1 LRPRASTPQR
11 GSVRRSWM
19 HCHAAEVVRRA
30 FGTRLPCRRR
40 RHRVFDF
47 GRGCRT
53 PHLPRG
59 IRRRRNRESP
69 PGNGGANSEDGTGM
83 CFPVVTH
90 LRESRSQQHEP
101 AHASAPAAPA
111 DGQLASRAGRCG
123 WPGVWMLGRDPSQFF
138 SHRLRVL
145 EQRSLVGRTRD
156 PSDGRGTMVTVTD
169 AGRRLLRDR
178 DQVVMDALVRTLV
191 QSFTVSQRQRL
202 HSIAPLL
209 NHLADSL

>member
-1 LRPRASTPQR
+1 MNVASLEEDIDQAQDLRVAIGRVARRLRQLYA
-11 GSVRRSWM
+11 GSVTMQASFTQLAVLLRLERDGSASPSAL
-19 HCHAAEVVRRA
+19 AAGERVTSQAIAAVVR
-30 FGTRLPCRRR
+30 
-40 RHRVFDF
+40 D
-47 GRGCRT
+47 
-53 PHLPRG
+53 
-59 IRRRRNRESP
+59 
-69 PGNGGANSEDGTGM
+69 
-83 CFPVVTH
+83 
-90 LRESRSQQHEP
+90 
-101 AHASAPAAPA
+101 
-111 DGQLASRAGRCG
+111 
-123 WPGVWMLGRDPSQFF
+123 
-138 SHRLRVL
+138 L

>member
-1 LRPRASTPQR
+1 
-11 GSVRRSWM
+11 
-19 HCHAAEVVRRA
+19 
-30 FGTRLPCRRR
+30 
-40 RHRVFDF
+40 
-47 GRGCRT
+47 
-53 PHLPRG
+53 
-59 IRRRRNRESP
+59 
-69 PGNGGANSEDGTGM
+69 
-83 CFPVVTH
+83 
-90 LRESRSQQHEP
+90 
-101 AHASAPAAPA
+101 
-111 DGQLASRAGRCG
+111 
-123 WPGVWMLGRDPSQFF
+123 MLGRDPSQFF